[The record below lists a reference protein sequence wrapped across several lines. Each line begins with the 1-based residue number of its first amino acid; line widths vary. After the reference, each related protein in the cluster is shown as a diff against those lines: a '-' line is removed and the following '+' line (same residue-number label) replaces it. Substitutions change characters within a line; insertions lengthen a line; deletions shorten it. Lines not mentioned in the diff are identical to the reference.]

1 MHCELHPEQPAVSK
15 CIYCGKALCKKCAG
29 DYLSSMCAEC
39 AAVHSYRVHEQFSV
53 LVILTIIAAL
63 FGSILFQNFTARW
76 ISALVFS
83 GLPSGW
89 YFYSDYLQRVRPLVG
104 FLYFMPVR
112 FILTLLSGV
121 FIMPFLL
128 FKAFRSLLRLPAT
141 IPHSYEGKTF
151 VKEKDLIKK

>member
-1 MHCELHPEQPAVSK
+1 MHCELHPEQPAVSN

-29 DYLSSMCAEC
+29 SYLSSMCAGC
-39 AAVHSYRVHEQFSV
+39 ASVHSYRVHEQFSV

-63 FGSILFQNFTARW
+63 FGSVLFHDFTARW
-76 ISALVFS
+76 ISALIFS

-89 YFYSDYLQRVRPLVG
+89 YFYSDYLQRVRPRTGL
-104 FLYFMPVR
+104 LDFMPVR

-128 FKAFRSLLRLPAT
+128 FKAGRSLLQLPAM
-141 IPHSYEGKTF
+141 IPHSYDEKAY
-151 VKEKDLIKK
+151 VKERDLIEK